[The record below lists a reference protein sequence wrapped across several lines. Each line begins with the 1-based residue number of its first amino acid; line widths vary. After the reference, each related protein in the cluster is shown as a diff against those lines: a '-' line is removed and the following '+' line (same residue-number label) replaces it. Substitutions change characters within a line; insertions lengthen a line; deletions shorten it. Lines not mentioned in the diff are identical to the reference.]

1 MKERVRILIADTETM
16 VRNGIRAMLE
26 QQKDFKAIVYEVQTG
41 KDAIEFSRKGRV
53 DLIILDIQMPKT
65 NGINAIRVL
74 SEEGSSIPIIAM
86 SSGVDIFVLRRALK
100 LGTMGFIVK
109 DTGIEELTKAIKT
122 VRSSQKYYSNEVAQ
136 IMLGAHNITA
146 QDAHANLN
154 LTKRE
159 WQILQLLSE
168 EFTTDE
174 IALALKISKR
184 TVEGHRTNLKS
195 KLQVKTTIGLVKFAM
210 ENAQLN
216 KWAS

>member
-1 MKERVRILIADTETM
+1 MKERVRILIADNEAI

-26 QQKDFKAIVYEVQTG
+26 QQNDFKAIVHEVQTG
-41 KDAIEFSRKGRV
+41 KDAIEFTRKGRI

-74 SEEGSSIPIIAM
+74 NEEGSEIPIIAM
-86 SSGVDIFVLRRALK
+86 SSSVDIFVLRRALK

-109 DTGIEELTKAIKT
+109 DTGMEELTKAIKT

-136 IMLGAHNITA
+136 IMLGAHKITTK
-146 QDAHANLN
+146 DARTHLN

-184 TVEGHRTNLKS
+184 TVEGHRTNLKA

-210 ENAQLN
+210 ENAQHN

>member
-1 MKERVRILIADTETM
+1 MKERVRILIADTEAM

-26 QQKDFKAIVYEVQTG
+26 QQSDFKAVVYEVQTG
-41 KDAIEFSRKGRV
+41 KDVIDFTRKGKV
-53 DLIILDIQMPKT
+53 DLILLDIQSPKT
-65 NGINAIRVL
+65 NGISAIRL
-74 SEEGSSIPIIAM
+74 LKEEENRIPIIAM
-86 SSGVDIFVLRRALK
+86 SSGVDVHILRRALK
-100 LGTMGFIVK
+100 WGTMGFIVK

-136 IMLGAHNITA
+136 IMLGSEKITNRA
-146 QDAHANLN
+146 ARMDLN

-159 WQILQLLSE
+159 WQILQLLTE

-174 IALALKISKR
+174 IAMSLKISRR

-195 KLQVKTTIGLVKFAM
+195 KLHVKTTIGLVKFAM
-210 ENAQLN
+210 ENAQMN